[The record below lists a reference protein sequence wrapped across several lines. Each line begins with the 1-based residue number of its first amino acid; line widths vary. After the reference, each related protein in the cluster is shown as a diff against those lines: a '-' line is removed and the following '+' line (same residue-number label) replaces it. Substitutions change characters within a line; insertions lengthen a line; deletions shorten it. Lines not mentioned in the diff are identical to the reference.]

1 MAITQHAS
9 GTQAAT
15 ITTEHFLG
23 TDPDT
28 TAGVFQ
34 FLVELSAMA
43 RADTLEIRV
52 YEKVNDSGDTARQI
66 AMWPVLNEQTDL
78 LFVSPALVLLVGW
91 RFSIKQTTGTGRSF
105 QWSVRKVA

>member
-1 MAITQHAS
+1 MAITQHNS
-9 GTQAAT
+9 GTNT
-15 ITTEHFLG
+15 PVVGTELFLG

-34 FLVELSAMA
+34 FMVELNNMA

-52 YEKVNDSGDTARQI
+52 YEKINDAADTARQI
-66 AMWPVLNEQTDL
+66 VMWPILNEQTDL

-91 RFSIKQTTGTGRSF
+91 RFSIKQTTGTARSF
-105 QWSVRKVA
+105 QWSIRKVA

>member
-9 GTQAAT
+9 GTQSAT
-15 ITTEHFLG
+15 LDTEHFLG

-34 FLVELSAMA
+34 FMVELSGMA
-43 RADTLEIRV
+43 RGDRLEICV
-52 YEKVNDSGDTARQI
+52 YEKINDSGDTARKI
-66 AMWPVLNEQTDL
+66 ATWVILHEQSDL
-78 LFVSPALVLLVGW
+78 LFVSPAMALLVGW
-91 RFSIKQTTGTGRSF
+91 RFSIQQTDGTGRSF